1 MTYNIP
7 QTQQAVQLTGPDE
20 LTFNKQKSVVSPG
33 SHQILCRVE
42 AVGLCFSDL
51 KLLKQFSAHPRKK
64 LIVSGIDTSILDEIP
79 SYVPGELP
87 TVPGH
92 ETVIRIVEVGAD
104 VEGFKPG
111 ERYLVQTD
119 YRWLPTD
126 GSNASFGY
134 DFEGGLQ
141 EYVLMDTRIIT
152 SPDGE
157 SMLIPASEEVSA
169 SAVAL
174 VEPWACVE
182 NSYASQERQSLDMDG
197 QTLIVSDIELNH
209 ELISNFFESYGYP
222 EHITIVSSQEKHH
235 ITGAVKAESLES
247 LSDILFDDI
256 IYFGSNPATVESLF
270 SKIATH
276 GILNLVQ
283 CGGKFGRPVMTAV
296 GRVHYGGIRIIG
308 TEGCD
313 PSASMQTI
321 PVSGEIR
328 PGDRINVVGAG
339 GPMGMMHVIRDICQG
354 IEGVSVFAGDLNADR
369 LGTLAKIASPL
380 AEGRGVSFASYNPN
394 EAVVSGGFSY
404 TALMVPVPALVS
416 QAIGNSL
423 DNGIINIFAGIPA
436 QTVAEIDLDTYVTKK
451 LYFIGTSGSV
461 LEDMKTVLS
470 KVENARQLDTNL
482 SVAAISGLDGAI
494 QGIRAVEH
502 QLLAGKI
509 IVYPQCEGMGLIPLD
524 DLAEK
529 LPEVAEYL
537 KDGLWTIEA
546 ENQLLKKYS
555 YQKFE

>member
-1 MTYNIP
+1 MSYDIP
-7 QTQQAVQLTGPDE
+7 PFQQAVQLTSPDE
-20 LTFNKQKSVVSPG
+20 LTLNKQKNVVSPG
-33 SHQILCRVE
+33 KHQILCRVE

-64 LIVSGIDTSILDEIP
+64 PIVSGIDTSILGEIS
-79 SYVPGELP
+79 SYVPGDLP

-92 ETVIRIVEVGAD
+92 ETVVRIVEVGAD
-104 VEGFKPG
+104 VADFKPG

-152 SPDGE
+152 SPEGE
-157 SMLIPASEEVSA
+157 SMLIPASEDVSA

-182 NSYASQERQSLDMDG
+182 NSYASVERQFLDMDG

-209 ELISNFFESYGYP
+209 EMVSDFFETYGYP
-222 EHITIVSSQEKHH
+222 EHITIVSNQEKHH

-247 LSDILFDDI
+247 LADTLFDDI
-256 IYFGSNPATVESLF
+256 IYFGSKPETVEALF
-270 SKIATH
+270 PMIAAH
-276 GILNLVQ
+276 GLINLVQ

-308 TEGCD
+308 TEGSD
-313 PSASMQTI
+313 PSDSMLTI
-321 PVSGEIR
+321 PASGEIR
-328 PGDRINVVGAG
+328 PGDKINVVGAG

-369 LGTLAKIASPL
+369 LGTLAKIAAPL
-380 AEGRGVSFASYNPN
+380 ADDRGVSFTSYNPK
-394 EAVVSGGFSY
+394 ESSISDGFTY

-416 QAIGNSL
+416 QAITSSL
-423 DNGIINIFAGIPA
+423 EGGIINIFAGIPA
-436 QTVAEIDLDTYVTKK
+436 QTVAEIDLDTYIAKH

-461 LEDMKTVLS
+461 LEDMKTVLA
-470 KVENARQLDTNL
+470 KVENGRQLDTNL

-494 QGIRAVEH
+494 EGIRAVEH

-509 IVYPQCEGMGLIPLD
+509 IVYPQCKGMGLIPLEN
-524 DLAEK
+524 LPEQI
-529 LPEVAEYL
+529 PEVAVCL
-537 KDGLWTIEA
+537 KDGLWTLEA
-546 ENQLLKKYS
+546 EKQLLKK
-555 YQKFE
+555 FD